1 MKITKAMI
9 LCAGF
14 GKRLRPLTLSSPKP
28 LLKIG
33 GKTLLSNTLNILEQF
48 GIKHVIINIHYLGD
62 QIIDYIKKNEFNMAI
77 TTINEKDKIL
87 DTGGGVLNAL
97 KYFSNEPFI
106 IINPDTIWNLN
117 YLEELKT
124 MEKEFLINKNNKCFL
139 LVVSKNK
146 SFDQS
151 FKGDFNLENNL
162 ISRKGADVLK
172 YIYTG
177 VQIIKPDI
185 FDHSSL
191 KVFSINKV
199 WDELI
204 QNKVLFGKESNIDFL
219 HVSTINIYKSLLEK
233 NFKHQK
239 EYF

>member
-14 GKRLRPLTLSSPKP
+14 GKRLRPLTSSNPKP

-33 GKTLLSNTLNILEQF
+33 DKTLLSNTLNILEQF
-48 GIKHVIINIHYLGD
+48 GIKHVVINVHYLGD
-62 QIIDYIKKNEFNMAI
+62 QITDYIKTNKFNMTI
-77 TTINEKDKIL
+77 TIVSERDKIL

-97 KYFSNEPFI
+97 RYFSNEAFI
-106 IINPDTIWNLN
+106 VINPDTIWNSN

-124 MEKEFLINKNNKCFL
+124 MEKDFFINKKNKCLL
-139 LVVSKNK
+139 LVVNKSK

-151 FKGDFNLENNL
+151 LKGDFNLENNL
-162 ISRKGADVLK
+162 INRKDAGDLK

-177 VQIIKPDI
+177 VQIIKPDV
-185 FDHSSL
+185 FAHFSL
-191 KVFSINKV
+191 KVFSINMI

-204 QNKVLFGKESNIDFL
+204 RKKFLFGKESNINFL
-219 HVSTINIYKSLLEK
+219 HVSTLNIYKNLLEK
-233 NFKHQK
+233 
-239 EYF
+239 YFIR

>member
-28 LLKIG
+28 LLKID

-48 GIKHVIINIHYLGD
+48 GIKQVVINVHYLGE
-62 QIIDYIKKNEFNMAI
+62 QIIDYIKK
-77 TTINEKDKIL
+77 KDKIL

-97 KYFSNEPFI
+97 QHFSNEPFI
-106 IINPDTIWNLN
+106 VINPDTIWNSS
-117 YLEELKT
+117 YLEEIKT
-124 MEKEFLINKNNKCFL
+124 MEKEFFINKKNKCFL
-139 LVVSKNK
+139 LVVNKNK

-162 ISRKGADVLK
+162 ISRKDTDDLK

-177 VQIIKPDI
+177 VQIIKPDV
-185 FDHSSL
+185 FDHFSL
-191 KVFSINKV
+191 KVFSINKI

-204 QNKVLFGKESNIDFL
+204 QNKVLFGKESNINFL
-219 HVSTINIYKSLLEK
+219 HVSNINIYKSLLEE
-233 NFKHQK
+233 NFKR
-239 EYF
+239 

>member
-14 GKRLRPLTLSSPKP
+14 GKRLHPLTVSSPKP

-33 GKTLLSNTLNILEQF
+33 GNTLLSNTLNILEQF
-48 GIKHVIINIHYLGD
+48 GIKQVVINVHYLGE

-77 TTINEKDKIL
+77 TTVSENDKIL

-97 KYFSNEPFI
+97 QHFSNEPFI
-106 IINPDTIWNLN
+106 VINPDTIWNSN

-124 MEKEFLINKNNKCFL
+124 MEEEFFKNKKNKCFL
-139 LVVSKNK
+139 LVVNKNK
-146 SFDQS
+146 SYDRS
-151 FKGDFNLENNL
+151 LKGDFNLENNL
-162 ISRKGADVLK
+162 INRKDTNDLK

-177 VQIIKPDI
+177 VQIIKPDV
-185 FDHSSL
+185 FDNLSL
-191 KVFSINKV
+191 KAFSINKI

-204 QNKVLFGKESNIDFL
+204 QNKVLFGEESNINFL
-219 HVSTINIYKSLLEK
+219 HVSTIHIYKSLLEK
-233 NFKHQK
+233 NFKH
-239 EYF
+239 

>member
-1 MKITKAMI
+1 MKITKAMV

-14 GKRLRPLTLSSPKP
+14 GKRLQPLTLSSPKP

-48 GIKHVIINIHYLGD
+48 GIKQVVINVHYLGD

-77 TTINEKDKIL
+77 TTVSENDKIL
-87 DTGGGVLNAL
+87 DTGGGVLNVL
-97 KYFSNEPFI
+97 QHFSNEPFI
-106 IINPDTIWNLN
+106 VINPDTIWNSN

-124 MEKEFLINKNNKCFL
+124 MEKEFFKNKKNKCFL
-139 LVVSKNK
+139 LVVNKNK

-151 FKGDFNLENNL
+151 YKGDFNLENNL
-162 ISRKGADVLK
+162 ISRKDMDNLK

-177 VQIIKPDI
+177 VQIIKPDV
-185 FDHSSL
+185 FDHL
-191 KVFSINKV
+191 NIKVFSLNKI
-199 WDELI
+199 WNELI
-204 QNKVLFGKESNIDFL
+204 QNKVLFGKESNINFL

-233 NFKHQK
+233 NFK
-239 EYF
+239 Y

>member
-14 GKRLRPLTLSSPKP
+14 GKRLRPLTFSSPKP

-33 GKTLLSNTLNILEQF
+33 DNTLLSNTLNILEQF
-48 GIKHVIINIHYLGD
+48 GIKQVVINVHYLGD
-62 QIIDYIKKNEFNMAI
+62 QIIDYVKKNEFNMAV
-77 TTINEKDKIL
+77 TTVREKDKIL

-97 KYFSNEPFI
+97 QHFSNEPFI
-106 IINPDTIWNLN
+106 VINPDTIWNSS
-117 YLEELKT
+117 YLEEIKT
-124 MEKEFLINKNNKCFL
+124 MEKEFFINKKNKCFL

-162 ISRKGADVLK
+162 ITRKNTDDLK

-177 VQIIKPDI
+177 VQIIKPDV
-185 FDHSSL
+185 FDHLNL
-191 KVFSINKV
+191 KVFSLNKI
-199 WDELI
+199 WNELI
-204 QNKVLFGKESNIDFL
+204 QNKVLFGKESNINFL

-233 NFKHQK
+233 NFK
-239 EYF
+239 Y

>member
-33 GKTLLSNTLNILEQF
+33 DKTLLSNTLNILEQF
-48 GIKHVIINIHYLGD
+48 GIKHVVINIHYLGD
-62 QIIDYIKKNEFNMAI
+62 QIIDYIKRNEFNMEI
-77 TTINEKDKIL
+77 TTVTEKDKIL

-97 KYFSNEPFI
+97 QHFSSEPFI
-106 IINPDTIWNLN
+106 VINPDTIWNSN
-117 YLEELKT
+117 YLEEFKA
-124 MEKEFLINKNNKCFL
+124 MEKEFFKNKKNKCFL
-139 LVVSKNK
+139 LVVNKDK

-162 ISRKGADVLK
+162 ISRRDKDDLK

-177 VQIIKPDI
+177 IQIIKPDV
-185 FDHSSL
+185 FHHLSV
-191 KVFSINKV
+191 KVFSINRI
-199 WDELI
+199 WDKLI
-204 QNKVLFGKESNIDFL
+204 QNKVLFGKESNINFL

-233 NFKHQK
+233 DFKH
-239 EYF
+239 